1 MKYPT
6 GLGIRYRTR
15 KPVRDLGDLFRSFD
29 PFGIFSKFL
38 GSEPVAYKGYTPA
51 FATSGP
57 ALATAYAPSFG
68 DLDPYQFYRKLVG
81 EIKW

>member
-1 MKYPT
+1 MKYT
-6 GLGIRYRTR
+6 TDLGNRYRIE
-15 KPVRDLGDLFRSFD
+15 KVIEDLFRNFD

-38 GSEPVAYKGYTPA
+38 GSEPVADKGYTPA